1 MLPGPRTDPDNR
13 KAARVI
19 VAQSPRMSAECHIF
33 AGLVGN
39 S

>member
-1 MLPGPRTDPDNR
+1 LPGSRSDPDNL
-13 KAARVI
+13 KAAQAI
-19 VAQSPRMSAECHIF
+19 VAQSPRMSAERHIF